1 MPVTALVFEEVVQG
15 PSWGETLVLSVLRG
29 LRGLKQRNERRV
41 EMDLTHGLQLE
52 RVIVHLREHESEV
65 QVPEQM
71 HGTSGCWLRVI
82 FEELVVEIQGKHR
95 VLEA

>member
-1 MPVTALVFEEVVQG
+1 MTFTALVFEEVVQIAA
-15 PSWGETLVLSVLRG
+15 WGETLMLCVRG
-29 LRGLKQRNERRV
+29 LRGLKQRHERWV
-41 EMDLTHGLQLE
+41 ELDLTHGLQLE

-95 VLEA
+95 VLET